1 MSKTR
6 YGWWSYV
13 KNMIR
18 RWPKLKE
25 KYADLHSQ
33 SLSASLSGMP
43 SGTEVSRSTEN
54 VALRELPTTEQRE
67 FEAVRQAIEVTERY
81 GNGRDRLMVINLVL
95 WKQTHTL
102 EGAALQIPCSS
113 ATAKRYHGEFIRLV
127 ASYYGLMDI
136 S

>member
-1 MSKTR
+1 MSRPR
-6 YGWWSYV
+6 YDWWPYA
-13 KNMIR
+13 KGMIR
-18 RWPKLKE
+18 RHPKLKE

-67 FEAVRQAIEVTERY
+67 YEAVRQAIEATERY
-81 GNGRDRLMVINLVL
+81 NNGTDRLKVISLVL

-102 EGAALQIPCSS
+102 EGAALQVPCSI

-127 ASYYGLMDI
+127 ASFYGLMDE

>member
-1 MSKTR
+1 
-6 YGWWSYV
+6 
-13 KNMIR
+13 MIR

-33 SLSASLSGMP
+33 SITPAYKEQIGGGSASRAVEDIS
-43 SGTEVSRSTEN
+43 
-54 VALRELPTTEQRE
+54 LRELPTTEQRE

-81 GNGRDRLMVINLVL
+81 SNGRDRLMVINLVL